1 MKFVKCTEGL
11 PPYNKPICGKLKGR
25 PAIVTNSK
33 LVEGFVSANGNLERI
48 EDVEWLDESLP
59 GKEDIQAKKRYDY
72 LQDLLSDYDE
82 YIKYL
87 RNGINN
93 GWPSSFYKDDIRWME
108 RIDIAKDNLLNNF

>member
-33 LVEGFVSANGNLERI
+33 LVEGFVSANGNLERM

-59 GKEDIQAKKRYDY
+59 GKEEVYINGLKE
-72 LQDLLSDYDE
+72 LLRMAGCPELLIENPNMLKGQVEAVDHE
-82 YIKYL
+82 WALKAIEK
-87 RNGINN
+87 
-93 GWPSSFYKDDIRWME
+93 YKDRPYIDNAE
-108 RIDIAKDNLLNNF
+108 RQ